1 MKQKISYNK
10 ETDNR
15 GMVVVQA
22 QSLRE
27 KDRHIHKER
36 QTQRQTQK
44 EMENF
49 LTWDLD
55 ISELRAT
62 KKSRALF

>member
-10 ETDNR
+10 KTDIR
-15 GMVVVQA
+15 GMVVVQV

-27 KDRHIHKER
+27 NDRHIHRDRDHREKR
-36 QTQRQTQK
+36 RKT
-44 EMENF
+44 ENF
-49 LTWDLD
+49 SLNWDLD

-62 KKSRALF
+62 KKS